1 MHMLG
6 LQGMSRRIYTYD
18 AGYGFEFWNK
28 VATIGAF
35 TLAFSV
41 AMFIFNIFYSRRKAK
56 NLPPPG
62 PDPWDARTIEWMT
75 PSPVPEW
82 NFDPVPTVTRL
93 DDFWYRKYADTADHK
108 LVRIHTIEEVTQ
120 HSDGKGV
127 HLPSPSYWPIV
138 AAFSLPIIAYGLL
151 YTLWLCLVGG
161 LLLAVAIFG
170 WALEPPDAPGGD
182 HGDEHG
188 PDAEGD
194 ADEHAEL
201 TERIHRGRCRLG
213 RGLGQGGRDRWLR
226 SPAALRDEF
235 SPTAHIDHDTNTGIS
250 NTKLGM
256 WLFLASEC
264 LLFGGLITTYLL
276 YKVPV
281 AGEGPAPKQV
291 YDLGFTSV
299 SSFLLLMSSLTMV
312 LAVAAIERGDH
323 HRLRTWL
330 AATALLG
337 ATFVAGQVYEFTA
350 FVHEGMGFTTSR
362 SSSAFYTLTGFH
374 GVHVTI
380 GIIMLVSLL
389 ILSLRGRLPEHRAE
403 TVETIGLYWHFVD
416 VVWIVIFAVVYLI
429 P

>member
-1 MHMLG
+1 
-6 LQGMSRRIYTYD
+6 
-18 AGYGFEFWNK
+18 
-28 VATIGAF
+28 
-35 TLAFSV
+35 LAE
-41 AMFIFNIFYSRRKAK
+41 I
-56 NLPPPG
+56 
-62 PDPWDARTIEWMT
+62 T
-75 PSPVPEW
+75 
-82 NFDPVPTVTRL
+82 
-93 DDFWYRKYADTADHK
+93 
-108 LVRIHTIEEVTQ
+108 
-120 HSDGKGV
+120 
-127 HLPSPSYWPIV
+127 
-138 AAFSLPIIAYGLL
+138 
-151 YTLWLCLVGG
+151 
-161 LLLAVAIFG
+161 
-170 WALEPPDAPGGD
+170 
-182 HGDEHG
+182 
-188 PDAEGD
+188 
-194 ADEHAEL
+194 
-201 TERIHRGRCRLG
+201 
-213 RGLGQGGRDRWLR
+213 
-226 SPAALRDEF
+226 AALRDEF
-235 SPTAHIDHDTNTGIS
+235 SPSAHIDHNTNTGIS
-250 NTKLGM
+250 NTKLGV

-337 ATFVAGQVYEFTA
+337 ATFVAGQVYEFTV
-350 FVHEGMGFTTSR
+350 FLHEGMGFTTSR

-374 GVHVTI
+374 GVHVTL